1 MDILFHDQGYKYFYP
16 LEPKN
21 TDSVTIRLQADRKLK
36 SVVLL
41 LKEKDSKQIEE
52 IELKYEKQDVIERFS
67 LYVCEIPPKTDP
79 YRYCFKSETEDGTVK
94 YLNVFGESD
103 ELNIKSGFYV
113 IPDFTTPD
121 WSKGIFWYSVLP
133 HAFRNGNL
141 LNDKTGEIEAV
152 PFGGGVCHPYCSRYC
167 GDIEGVKEKL
177 DYIKDI
183 GADAVYMN
191 PLWTCK
197 DAAGYGP
204 DNFDMLDP
212 AYCNDKELSE
222 FVKTAH
228 EKDLRVMLDA
238 VVVFS
243 TTTSNLC
250 NQNDEWIQKGALVDQ
265 NSKFCD
271 YFHFKRWPDEY
282 QNYFASLLFDFN
294 KDIVKDYLY
303 RNEDSHLQRYLK
315 PPYNI
320 DAWRFDSSDLLW
332 GEGLNAVQIA
342 ADIKTYLKKINPD
355 MLFLGENYGNM
366 DEGVWETCWNM
377 HHLFNLREWILKKY
391 DMKFFLWKMRMS
403 LNERSR
409 PLALSM
415 YTHFDTHDV
424 PRLYPQVDEKER
436 LLSGIICQMTYLG
449 SPTLYYGDETG
460 DKNLNIGYYHNFN
473 WDTDSWDTDFY
484 KYYKLLGT
492 LRHENNVFKK
502 GIVRVGLIDN
512 ERELL
517 SYGRFDQN
525 GATVTVV
532 NPNKVIKGLE
542 IPVDIY
548 DISDGATLT
557 DIISGMKYTVENGV
571 ITADVLGGG
580 AVYVLDLRE
589 DFPSLLQITYPD
601 TLKVNG
607 IKTPER
613 DWNYRI
619 ELLKKSGDFK
629 LVVGDNAENGIYL
642 SYTNKALSFGRIVSD
657 EKIPFFTENAN
668 TDDITLQ
675 IERIGT
681 RYRAFYCVDDGIW
694 RLLGENLFASF
705 NSPSLYINGIV
716 EKQSFGNIAF
726 GGNDLFVPI
735 SYKGFDGEWDKLNS
749 SRDLLKLQTLDSADN
764 YAYVNGGIERVADG
778 FGTFVYHKSLKNFK
792 INVSL
797 LPLDDGEC
805 GILFGADSNAQGGYK
820 FFLNKNGEYSL
831 CNNGGS
837 IIDGIVPIDEFGAD
851 FIIEAFANSLVLYHN
866 NKVIFFDRLGDVSG
880 YIGYFGGKYK
890 VLNFMVCDLSEGVT
904 TQNVFWNI
912 KGNKAAFK
920 GTGLLSVKGRAYS
933 DFKASVKIKIAEN
946 TEKLGCA
953 GILTA
958 ANESLLPRYDGLF
971 FAISSDGNLVVK
983 SNSKIYYNELI
994 KNKTDEYLLT
1004 VQCTNGE
1011 YNCAINGEYL
1021 FSFGF
1026 KEKMGG
1032 AVSLCTETA
1041 DALFED
1047 FNIMV

>member
-16 LEPKN
+16 LEPKS
-21 TDSVTIRLQADRKLK
+21 TDTVTVRLQADRKLK
-36 SVVLL
+36 SAFLL
-41 LKEKDSKQIEE
+41 LKEKGSEQIEE

-67 LYVCEIPPKTDP
+67 LYTCEIPPKTVP
-79 YRYCFKSETEDGTVK
+79 YRYCFKAETKDGTVK
-94 YLNVFGESD
+94 YLNVFGESE

-152 PFGGGVCHPYCSRYC
+152 PFGGGACHPYCSRYG
-167 GDIEGVKEKL
+167 GDVEGVKEKL

-212 AYCNDKELSE
+212 AYCNDKELSK
-222 FVKTAH
+222 FVRSAH
-228 EKDLRVMLDA
+228 EKDLKVMLDA

-243 TTTSNLC
+243 TTSSNLC
-250 NQNDEWIQKGALVDQ
+250 NREDEWIQKGALVDQ

-271 YFHFKRWPDEY
+271 YFHFKKWPDEY

-294 KDIVKDYLY
+294 KDVVKDYLY

-332 GEGLNAVQIA
+332 GEGLNAVKIA
-342 ADIKTYLKKINPD
+342 ADMKPYLKKINPD

-473 WDTDSWDTDFY
+473 WNTDSWDTDFY
-484 KYYKLLGT
+484 KYYKLLAT
-492 LRHENNVFKK
+492 LRHKNNVFKK
-502 GIVRVGLIDN
+502 GIVRVGLMDN

-525 GATVTVV
+525 GTVVTVV
-532 NPNKVIKGLE
+532 NPNKEIKGLE

-548 DISDGATLT
+548 DISDGAILT
-557 DIISGMKYTVENGV
+557 DVISGREYKVENGF
-571 ITADVLGGG
+571 ITADILGGG
-580 AVYVLDLRE
+580 AVFVLDLVA
-589 DFPSLLQITYPD
+589 DFPKLSEITYPEYLNSD
-601 TLKVNG
+601 G

-613 DWNYRI
+613 DWSYRI
-619 ELLKKSGDFK
+619 ELSKKSGDFE
-629 LVVGDNAENGIYL
+629 LVVGDNEKNGVYL
-642 SYTNKALSFGRIVSD
+642 SCTNKALNFGRIVSD
-657 EKIPFFTENAN
+657 KKIPFFTEDAN
-668 TDDITLQ
+668 TDNITFQ

-681 RYRAFYCVDDGIW
+681 RYRAFYSVEGDKW
-694 RLLGENLFASF
+694 QLLGENLFASF
-705 NSPSLYINGIV
+705 NAPRLFIDGNA
-716 EKQSFGNIAF
+716 EKQCFGNVDF
-726 GGNDLFVPI
+726 GGNDLFAPV
-735 SYKGFDGEWDKLNS
+735 SYKGFDGGWDKLND
-749 SRDLLKLQTLDSADN
+749 SRDLLKLKVVDSPDN
-764 YAYVNGGIERVADG
+764 YIYVNGGIERAADG
-778 FGTFVYHKSLKNFK
+778 FGTLVYHKPLKEFK
-792 INVSL
+792 INASL

-805 GILFGADSNAQGGYK
+805 GILFGVDSNAQGGYK
-820 FFLNKNGEYSL
+820 LSLNKNGEYSL
-831 CNNGGS
+831 SYNDDSIMNGT
-837 IIDGIVPIDEFGAD
+837 VPLDEFGAD
-851 FIIEAFANSLVLYHN
+851 FIIEAFADSLAIYQN
-866 NKVIFFDRLGDVSG
+866 NKVIFSYFGVDLSG
-880 YIGYFGGKYK
+880 YVGYFGGKYK
-890 VLNFMVCDLSEGVT
+890 LLNFMACDLSEGVT

-912 KGNKAAFK
+912 KGNKAAFN
-920 GTGLLSVKGRAYS
+920 GTGLLSVKGKAYS
-933 DFKASVKIKIAEN
+933 DFTASVKIKITENAEKVGN
-946 TEKLGCA
+946 A
-953 GILTA
+953 GILLA
-958 ANESLLPRYDGLF
+958 ASESLLPRFDGLF
-971 FAISSDGNLVVK
+971 FAISSDGNLVIK
-983 SNSKIYYNELI
+983 SKGTIYYNAPI

-1004 VQCTNGE
+1004 VECKNGE

-1026 KEKMGG
+1026 KEKSGG

-1041 DALFED
+1041 NASFED
-1047 FNIMV
+1047 FKIIV